1 MTCLESSIALMEQS
15 LILIEERYLSNL
27 YGEPWCFL
35 TMCAAI
41 KLLNI
46 KVSTESRDT
55 AKAAC
60 AKGFLDLHCKH
71 NERYQALLSSLHL
84 SEERASFSPIRVS
97 VPLII
102 SYQMVGP
109 RCRNNEAYSPLQNLT
124 TCNNVS
130 APMLSAFPTSEWFD
144 NNYDQMVSEHL

>member
-1 MTCLESSIALMEQS
+1 MTCSESSIALMEHC
-15 LILIEERYLSNL
+15 LILIEERYLSNS

-46 KVSTESRDT
+46 KVGTESRET

-71 NERYQALLSSLHL
+71 NERYQALLSSLQL
-84 SEERASFSPIRVS
+84 SGERVSFSPIRVS
-97 VPLII
+97 IPLII
-102 SYQMVGP
+102 WYQIFEP
-109 RCRNNEAYSPLQNLT
+109 QCCANEAYSHFQSPNA
-124 TCNNVS
+124 CNN
-130 APMLSAFPTSEWFD
+130 APIISAFPASEWFD
-144 NNYDQMVSEHL
+144 YNYDQMVSIHS